1 MAVETNPVTTP
12 TEQPTRSPDGTILN
26 QAAVVP
32 ETPPTTTT
40 STETP
45 PAVTPETKPD
55 DKSTLLNKD
64 GKTPPAPAVAP
75 EKYEAFKLP
84 DGIKLEGDALT
95 EVSTLFKGLNLPQES
110 AQSLIDYHAKALKSA
125 IDGPFNTVA
134 EMKKDWEGKVKSE
147 YGKDMEPGG
156 KTLTSISRLIDSM
169 PAGLASGFREAMDLT
184 LVGSHPAFVKA
195 FAHLAERLG
204 EGTSVK
210 GNGPSPHGQKGPDA
224 APKSVAQ
231 AMYPHLK
238 SASDPA

>member
-1 MAVETNPVTTP
+1 MPTETNPVTTP
-12 TEQPTRSPDGTILN
+12 TEQNPRSPDGTILN
-26 QAAVVP
+26 QAALV

-45 PAVTPETKPD
+45 PPAPSETKPD

-64 GKTPPAPAVAP
+64 GKPAAPAVAP

-95 EVSTLFKGLNLPQES
+95 EVSTLFKGLNLPQEA

-134 EMKKDWEGKVKSE
+134 DMKKNWEGEVKSI

-184 LVGSHPAFVKA
+184 LVGSHPAFIKA

-210 GNGPSPHGQKGPDA
+210 GNGPSVLGQKGPDA
-224 APKSVAQ
+224 APKSIAS

-238 SASDPA
+238 SASDAQ